1 MALLGVG
8 IVTPRKLLKKFI
20 IPSISFLPSIGFAAT
35 IEPVTTLVNNI
46 SKFILMPLVY
56 GMFGIAT
63 LVFVWGVRGFIGSA
77 DDAEA
82 RGKGAQQMLWGILGM
97 TVMIGAVV
105 LKNIIEGT
113 VKIL

>member
-1 MALLGVG
+1 M
-8 IVTPRKLLKKFI
+8 KKFTI
-20 IPSISFLPSIGFAAT
+20 TIISFFPLSGFAAT
-35 IEPVTTLVNNI
+35 IEPVKTLVNNI
-46 SKFILMPLVY
+46 TKFILMPLVY

-63 LVFVWGVRGFIGSA
+63 LVFMWGVFNFVGSA

-97 TVMIGAVV
+97 VVMLGAVA

-113 VKIL
+113 VKVF